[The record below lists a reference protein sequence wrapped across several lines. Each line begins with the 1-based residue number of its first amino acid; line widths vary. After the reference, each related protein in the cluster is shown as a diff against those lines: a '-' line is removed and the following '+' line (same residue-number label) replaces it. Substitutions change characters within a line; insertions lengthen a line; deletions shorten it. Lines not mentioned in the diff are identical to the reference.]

1 MSSDPLT
8 EAGARGG
15 DKVAVPE
22 LSTSHD
28 YAGVAIR
35 PIYLDGGG
43 TLVCGSMPMRS
54 TEYSSQDGA
63 EPVDTESAE
72 ATTAP
77 SADGFHEQPAG
88 ETSTAS
94 STP

>member
-1 MSSDPLT
+1 
-8 EAGARGG
+8 
-15 DKVAVPE
+15 
-22 LSTSHD
+22 
-28 YAGVAIR
+28 
-35 PIYLDGGG
+35 
-43 TLVCGSMPMRS
+43 MPMRS

-63 EPVDTESAE
+63 EPVDTESAAE